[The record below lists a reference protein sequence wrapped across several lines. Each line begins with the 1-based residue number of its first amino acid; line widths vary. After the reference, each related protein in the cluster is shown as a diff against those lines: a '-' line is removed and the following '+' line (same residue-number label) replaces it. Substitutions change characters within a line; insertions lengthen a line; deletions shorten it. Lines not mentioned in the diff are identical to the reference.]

1 MPKES
6 SMSNPTRMRDRAAID
21 PASAPAPVNGEK
33 DSKPRVARRPSLAS
47 RLPDMSDERLLSLQQ
62 AATRISRDAEHPKRG
77 SATTAL
83 PLIDAEIGRRAA
95 GLAEP
100 GSGRLPTGGAA

>member
-1 MPKES
+1 MT
-6 SMSNPTRMRDRAAID
+6 NPTRTRDRAASD
-21 PASAPAPVNGEK
+21 PAPAPVSGEK
-33 DSKPRVARRPSLAS
+33 DSKPRPARRPPLAS

-62 AATRISRDAEHPKRG
+62 AATRISLDAEHPKRG

-83 PLIDAEIGRRAA
+83 PLIDAEIGRRTA

-100 GSGRLPTGGAA
+100 GSRRLPDKGAL

>member
-1 MPKES
+1 
-6 SMSNPTRMRDRAAID
+6 MSNPTRVRDRAAID
-21 PASAPAPVNGEK
+21 SAPVNSPAPENSEK
-33 DSKPRVARRPSLAS
+33 DPKPRPARRPPLAS

-62 AATRISRDAEHPKRG
+62 AATRISLDAEHPKRG

-100 GSGRLPTGGAA
+100 GSRPSSVKGAL